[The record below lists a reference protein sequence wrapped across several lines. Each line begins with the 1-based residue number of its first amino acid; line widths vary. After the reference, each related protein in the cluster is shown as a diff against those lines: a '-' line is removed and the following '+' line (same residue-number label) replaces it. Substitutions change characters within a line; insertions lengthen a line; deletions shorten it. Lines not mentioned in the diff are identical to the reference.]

1 MTKENNILS
10 LKSLASDGTKSSR
23 KRVGRGI
30 GSGNGKTAGRG
41 HKGQK
46 SRSGGSIPRWF
57 EGGQM
62 PLVRKLPI
70 RGFNN
75 YTRKII
81 VPVNLDSLNRFDDGA
96 EVTIETLMECGLANG
111 RFDGVKILGDGEIAK
126 KLTVKVSAFSASAKE
141 KIEAAGG
148 SCEAV

>member
-1 MTKENNILS
+1 MDLHS
-10 LKSLASDGTKSSR
+10 LQTADGSKHR
-23 KRVGRGI
+23 RIRVGRGRA
-30 GSGNGKTAGRG
+30 SGKGKTAGRG
-41 HKGQK
+41 HKGQF
-46 SRSGGSIPRWF
+46 SRAGSRHKPLF

-81 VPVNLDSLNRFDDGA
+81 VPVNLDSLNRFDDGT
-96 EVTIETLMECGLANG
+96 EVTIETLMGCGLANG
-111 RFDGVKILGDGEIAK
+111 RFDGVKILGDGEITK

-148 SCEAV
+148 SCDAV

>member
-1 MTKENNILS
+1 MDLHS
-10 LKSLASDGTKSSR
+10 LQTVDGSKHR
-23 KRVGRGI
+23 RIRVGRGRA
-30 GSGNGKTAGRG
+30 SGKGKTAGRG
-41 HKGQK
+41 HKGQF
-46 SRSGGSIPRWF
+46 SRAGSRHKPLF

-81 VPVNLDSLNRFDDGA
+81 VPVNLDSLNRFDDGT
-96 EVTIETLMECGLANG
+96 EVTIAALMGCGLANG
-111 RFDGVKILGDGEIAK
+111 RFDGVKILGDGEITK

-148 SCEAV
+148 SCDTV